1 MAAEPSIPLVEP
13 TEALRHFR
21 EKGFAFGFAWQDVWQ
36 EEHARAFTVAKCM
49 QLDILIDI
57 RTAVDRAIAEGQ
69 TLETF
74 RRDLTPLL
82 VEKGWWGRQRM
93 IDPATGES
101 KVVQLGSPR
110 RLRTIYRVNMRTAQ
124 AAGRWERV
132 QRSKK
137 LFPFL
142 RYVSVMDG
150 RERQEHHDWHGTIKP
165 VDDSWWDTHYPPCG
179 WNCRCQAQPLNQRMM
194 DAKGWAVTA
203 DPPSFPREDYLNK
216 RTGEVTK
223 VEQGIDPGWS
233 YNVGKAHLQGVAEAA
248 TRSIDAAIG
257 AGLDD
262 AARTTLRE
270 IVDSPALDRFLRVP
284 SGSFPMAIL
293 TDAERDLIGADR
305 RLVVMPAG
313 VYEKQQRSHPELTID
328 AYRRLPDIVATASVI
343 IRQGAARLIYLAN
356 RDAKGTNRWWKA
368 LVRQDKGEPYPAIL
382 SFQPADDRELAR
394 EARKG
399 EIVVD
404 RR

>member
-1 MAAEPSIPLVEP
+1 MADDLPIPVVEP
-13 TEALRHFR
+13 TEALNFFR
-21 EKGFAFGFAWQDVWQ
+21 QKGFTFGFAWQDVWQ

-49 QLDILIDI
+49 QLDILVDI
-57 RTAVDRAIAEGQ
+57 RAAVDRAIAEGQ
-69 TLETF
+69 TLDMF

-93 IDPATGES
+93 IDPLTGRSET
-101 KVVQLGSPR
+101 VQLGSPR
-110 RLRTIYRVNMRTAQ
+110 RLKTIYRVNMRTAQ
-124 AAGRWERV
+124 AAGRWERI

-179 WNCRCQAQPLNQRMM
+179 WNCRCQPQPLNQRMM
-194 DAKGWAVTA
+194 DAKGWSVT
-203 DPPSFPREDYLNK
+203 DEPPSFPRETYLNK

-233 YNVGKAHLQGVAEAA
+233 YNVGKAHLQGTADAA
-248 TRSIDAAIG
+248 IRSINAAIG

-262 AARTTLRE
+262 AARSALKE
-270 IVDSPALDRFLRVP
+270 IVDSPALEQFLRMP
-284 SGSFPMAIL
+284 TGSFPMAIL
-293 TDAERDLIGADR
+293 TEAERVLIGADR

-313 VYEKQQRSHPELTID
+313 VYQKQQRSHPELTAD
-328 AYRRLPDIVATASVI
+328 VYRRLPEIVAGAAVI
-343 IRQGAARLIYLAN
+343 IRQGAIRLIYLAN
-356 RDAKGTNRWWKA
+356 RETDGANRWWKA
-368 LVRQDKGEPYPAIL
+368 LVRQDKGQPYPAIL

-394 EARKG
+394 EAGKG